1 MTERQPNRF
10 ALEVYDLVAKIP
22 KGRIMTYGQIAA
34 LCGSP
39 RSARI
44 VGQIAHW
51 GPLELPW
58 QRVVN
63 KNGGLAAGYTTG
75 GREAH
80 KRDLEADG
88 ITVSQVYTVDVNNL
102 IWWPDEGA
110 HARAP
115 YPLVV
120 IVGPTASGKTALAIN
135 LAKKF
140 NSEIIAADS
149 RTIYKGMD
157 IGTAMPTLTERQE
170 APHHLLN
177 LIEPSSRFTA
187 AEFKRLAGTTA
198 DLIHEQGKLPIIV
211 GGTGLYIDAYLYD
224 YSFSSSNEGGK
235 DGSSARS
242 SLRPSTLLIG
252 INIERPI
259 LKQRIAGR
267 VDEMIANGLV
277 DEVRQLL
284 SQYGADAPGLKDAGY
299 QAVIQHIDGKIDF
312 NEMQRLLIKSHL
324 SLAKRQMTWFR
335 RNQDINW
342 ISRNDEAEQLVS
354 DFLKSL

>member
-63 KNGGLAAGYTTG
+63 KNGGLAVGYTTG

-80 KRDLEADG
+80 RRDLEADG
-88 ITVSQVYTVDVNNL
+88 VTVSQEYTVDVNDL
-102 IWWPDEGA
+102 IWWPDEEGHTGA
-110 HARAP
+110 S
-115 YPLVV
+115 YPLVA
-120 IVGPTASGKTALAIN
+120 IVGPTASGKTALAIH

-140 NSEIIAADS
+140 NGEIIAADS

-157 IGTAMPTLTERQE
+157 IGTAKPSPAERQE
-170 APHHLLN
+170 VPHHLLS

-211 GGTGLYIDAYLYD
+211 GGTGLYIDAFLYD
-224 YSFSSSNEGGK
+224 FSFSSSNEGGK
-235 DGSSARS
+235 DGSPARS

-259 LKQRIAGR
+259 LKQRIIQR
-267 VDEMIANGLV
+267 IEDMIAGGLI

-284 SQYGADAPGLKDAGY
+284 SRYGADAPGLKDAGY
-299 QAVIQHIDGKIDF
+299 QAVIQYLDDRIDRD
-312 NEMQRLLIKSHL
+312 EMQRLLIKSHL

-335 RNQDINW
+335 RNQDISW
-342 ISRNDEAEQLVS
+342 ISRNDEAEPLVS